1 MFKIR
6 EEEVLRTSKFETVE
20 SLQWRSIDPL
30 LRCVKCFSDIAYYG
44 SVKQLAN
51 VARLG
56 GFFFFQFLAEV
67 DFSEEHNVGLSGIRN
82 SSNGQ
87 VPPYRPTT
95 TIPQLLGVV
104 EAVNLKGPSAKTF
117 LF

>member
-44 SVKQLAN
+44 SVK
-51 VARLG
+51 
-56 GFFFFQFLAEV
+56 
-67 DFSEEHNVGLSGIRN
+67 
-82 SSNGQ
+82 
-87 VPPYRPTT
+87 
-95 TIPQLLGVV
+95 
-104 EAVNLKGPSAKTF
+104 
-117 LF
+117 